1 MEKLG
6 IVEARVEAAN
16 QSKKSGKPRYIVVD
30 ADGDCTV
37 ETKPPATLSN
47 LAAVYRNGSE
57 DKTAIEFT
65 SEPVTTTEGK
75 TKEPKVKKEK
85 KMKAKKSAA
94 KKATKP
100 AAKKDRK
107 AVAMPTGKKMK
118 LTIAAALA
126 KAKKGASLYRASNG
140 SPLGAYYLSEYKN
153 KEKEIEFIVKDA
165 AK

>member
-16 QSKKSGKPRYIVVD
+16 QSKKSGKPRYIIVD
-30 ADGDCTV
+30 GDGDCTV
-37 ETKPPATLSN
+37 EKTPPATLSN

-65 SEPVTTTEGK
+65 SEPVTTEGK

-85 KMKAKKSAA
+85 KMKAKKPAA